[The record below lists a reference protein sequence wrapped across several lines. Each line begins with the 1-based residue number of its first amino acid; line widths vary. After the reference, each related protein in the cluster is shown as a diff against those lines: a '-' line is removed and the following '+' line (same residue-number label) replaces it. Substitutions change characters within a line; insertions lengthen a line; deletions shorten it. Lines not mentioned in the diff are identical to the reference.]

1 MWTTTICSSKS
12 DNAVPYLGYK
22 ISFISLV
29 SVSLGTEKVFP
40 PKRLQ
45 NHAFLL
51 NITFFFLLTSNVVH
65 LGGGEGSIKIQ
76 DELICD
82 SQFFMIL
89 PFLLF

>member
-1 MWTTTICSSKS
+1 MDHQHLLKS

-51 NITFFFLLTSNVVH
+51 NITFFFPADFEC
-65 LGGGEGSIKIQ
+65 GPPRGRGGEYQNSG
-76 DELICD
+76 
-82 SQFFMIL
+82 
-89 PFLLF
+89 